1 MENRRH
7 EIIQRLRQLNMMS
20 VALKIEVNSYYGI
33 NPLDVYNKLSLI
45 KKGVDE
51 LRDEFEYLFNEDS
64 RELGWKVDIFPLNK
78 MKLFFTVYRS
88 NG

>member
-45 KKGVDE
+45 KKEVDE